1 MHYQYQPTGFI
12 LVFKTNI
19 DCKDDV
25 CFLTPILNSCIGIM
39 KWSVDLSDIDNVLRI
54 ESDDPDHSRVIEIV
68 RNAGFF
74 CEELVD

>member
-1 MHYQYQPTGFI
+1 
-12 LVFKTNI
+12 
-19 DCKDDV
+19 
-25 CFLTPILNSCIGIM
+25 M